1 MKILIYLSIITL
13 TFNLSNCMQK
23 SEQDILHDKLCAF
36 ASMNADKIKEIL
48 EARETF
54 DINYKCSNND
64 TPLHIAVK
72 TGQVKIID
80 LILNYN
86 IKSWYNFFGLGLYY
100 PADINV
106 QNNQGNTPLHEA
118 AKATTIKLVA
128 SAQHLLDN
136 PHHDIDVN
144 IKNNEENTAL
154 HVLVKSFFERKKS
167 QSQELVDK
175 KIKLI
180 NKLIEKGAQ
189 IDLKDKMGNTALH
202 LAALTCEQDVDSQF
216 SLRILKAL
224 IEKSMYINLNVQNN
238 KDDTPLHIV
247 ARYCK
252 VNAKDIV
259 NLLLNY
265 GADVNIYNILSLRP
279 IDVAILE
286 NNKEAVE
293 AILCNQGLVSN
304 LNIDERIGE
313 NITRDKKY
321 QHIFSGQETALH
333 LAAYIGNQYIID
345 LLLNAGIDRSIR
357 NNEGLTA
364 EDIAIKK
371 HDYHDYIVNSLRSLS
386 VTLPVLSSK

>member
-13 TFNLSNCMQK
+13 TFSLSNCMQK

-48 EARETF
+48 ESRETF

-118 AKATTIKLVA
+118 AKATTIKFVT

-167 QSQELVDK
+167 QSQELIDK

-189 IDLKDKMGNTALH
+189 IDLKDKTGNTALH
-202 LAALTCEQDVDSQF
+202 LALKTCNVEMLDTLVRGMQNQ
-216 SLRILKAL
+216 R
-224 IEKSMYINLNVQNN
+224 MCINLNVQNN
-238 KDDTPLHIV
+238 NDETPLHIA

-279 IDVAILE
+279 LDVAILKD
-286 NNKEAVE
+286 NKEVVE
-293 AILCNQGLVSN
+293 AILYNQGQVSN
-304 LNIDERIGE
+304 LNINEQIGE
-313 NITRDKKY
+313 NITIEKEYK
-321 QHIFSGQETALH
+321 HIFSGGETALH
-333 LAAYIGNQYIID
+333 LATYIGNQYIIN
-345 LLLNAGIDRSIR
+345 LLLNAGIDRTIR

-364 EDIAIKK
+364 EDITKKK
-371 HDYHDYIVNSLRSLS
+371 HSYLIHSLQSFS
-386 VTLPVLSSK
+386 ATLPALSSK